1 VRFGVPCAIDATT
14 KIISRFVVSAPEPL
28 TTGPLA
34 SPALT
39 SPALA
44 SPALTSPTVASPAGA
59 FPALVSAGLISPAL
73 GPLLRRWWPVAAVAG
88 AGLVVGDGLIHL
100 GGLVGEGTSFSLAAA
115 AALGLWLARPRQ
127 KFGLADTD
135 LLGWQKRLDGL
146 LEQFEALDAED
157 PARLAHLLELRQ
169 QLQRTD
175 PQLALVGLQPP
186 PLAMQQLFSEALRG
200 PAPFTLHWSEA
211 LPRWSA
217 DWRWPERFTSCEL
230 LIHHL
235 RLPLSAAELRWI
247 EALPQGQPLWLLVE
261 APEADP
267 HQVQLE
273 LSSQLPALQSD
284 RLLHWNGQVEALSG
298 CLEPLTHLL
307 HQQAP
312 KLRQETRL
320 RQLRDLHGRWQADL
334 ELLRRERF
342 EALQQRTQWLVAAG
356 VFATPIPSLDL
367 LVLAVANGLMLREMA
382 QLWQC
387 GWTTAQLRAAA
398 AELAR
403 ACLALGVVEWSSQT
417 LAGLLKWH
425 GATWLVGGAMQA
437 LSAAYLTRVVGRALA
452 DVLAL
457 SSGVSEPDLE
467 RIKRE
472 APLIVAR
479 AAESE
484 KVDWQAFLQQG
495 RQWLTS
501 QAA

>member
-1 VRFGVPCAIDATT
+1 MSNRLVRICVRFGGPCARDATV
-14 KIISRFVVSAPEPL
+14 KAIGRSVVSAPESL
-28 TTGPLA
+28 TTA
-34 SPALT
+34 
-39 SPALA
+39 ALA
-44 SPALTSPTVASPAGA
+44 SPAPASPG
-59 FPALVSAGLISPAL
+59 LVSPAVLSPAVVSPAVSSL
-73 GPLLRRWWPVAAVAG
+73 VRRWWPVAAVAG
-88 AGLVVGDGLIHL
+88 AGLLVGDGLIHL
-100 GGLVGEGTSFSLAAA
+100 GGVIGGGTSFSLAAA

-127 KFGLADTD
+127 KFGLVDTD
-135 LLGWQKRLDGL
+135 LQGWQKRLDGL
-146 LEQFEALDAED
+146 LEQFQALDAED
-157 PARLAHLLELRQ
+157 PARLAHLEDLRQ
-169 QLQRTD
+169 QLQRSD

-186 PLAMQQLFSEALRG
+186 PLAMQQVFSEALRG
-200 PAPFTLHWSEA
+200 RWGFTLHWSEA
-211 LPRWSA
+211 LPRWSEH
-217 DWRWPERFTSCEL
+217 WRWPERFTSCEL

-235 RLPLSAAELRWI
+235 QMPLSAAELRWM
-247 EALPQGQPLWLLVE
+247 EALPKGQPLWLLVE
-261 APEADP
+261 ADVADP
-267 HQVQLE
+267 NQVRLE
-273 LSSQLPALQSD
+273 LSSQLPELNSD
-284 RLLHWNGQVEALSG
+284 QLLLWNGQVEAVAA
-298 CLEPLTHLL
+298 CLEPLNRLL

-312 KLRQETRL
+312 KLRQDTRL
-320 RQLRDLHGRWQADL
+320 RQLRDLHSRWQADL

-367 LVLAVANGLMLREMA
+367 LVLAVANGLMLQEMA
-382 QLWQC
+382 RLWQC
-387 GWTTAQLRAAA
+387 GWTMAQLRAAA

-437 LSAAYLTRVVGRALA
+437 LSAAYLTRVVGRAMA

-484 KVDWQAFLQQG
+484 KLDWQAFLQQG